1 MVLYMHVILF
11 MICLNLG
18 LGITAIPNTPLY
30 ISQASSTVANN
41 CFNIAQDNLI
51 EYDGTAWVRNVN
63 ANATLNSPVQQ
74 MADMERFTDQFGGT
88 YDPVTQA
95 IDAGYQTID
104 LVKGVILGGFVIN
117 AIDTMT
123 LHCDFSPENATGSV
137 VVDDPVMQ
145 YFKAALQVIFGLM
158 IALLILYLVT
168 GKGFGL

>member
-18 LGITAIPNTPLY
+18 LGITAIPDTPLY
-30 ISQASSTVANN
+30 ISQAQSNVANN

-51 EYDGTAWVRNVN
+51 EYDGTSWVRNVN

-74 MADMERFTDQFGGT
+74 MADMERFTDQFGGS

-95 IDAGYQTID
+95 IDAGYKTID

-123 LHCDFSPENATGSV
+123 LHCDFSPENTTGSV

>member
-63 ANATLNSPVQQ
+63 ANATLN
-74 MADMERFTDQFGGT
+74 
-88 YDPVTQA
+88 
-95 IDAGYQTID
+95 
-104 LVKGVILGGFVIN
+104 N

>member
-30 ISQASSTVANN
+30 INQASTNVANN

-51 EYDGTAWVRNVN
+51 EYDGNAWVRNVN

-95 IDAGYQTID
+95 IDAGYKTID

-123 LHCDFSPENATGSV
+123 LHCDFSPENTTGSV